1 MSLLFLCCLKVKR
14 FILQRVATDGQRRV
28 QEHLAILSS
37 SSHNRLSL
45 KYRKSLVHLRV
56 SPIGRLRLFEIPG
69 KDSQSTRPLGA
80 RRINKESAFVRLR
93 RTRQESTFGDLRR
106 TRQGISNI
114 EF

>member
-69 KDSQSTRPLGA
+69 KASQATRPLGLGELT
-80 RRINKESAFVRLR
+80 RNKESA
-93 RTRQESTFGDLRR
+93 FGDLRR